1 MKEILALS
9 IIALVVIITA
19 STVLA
24 VNTPNIR
31 SYIKLPEVTVTN
43 KVEYK
48 TMLKNYL
55 SPVFDGYGIGING
68 DNYITAKWY
77 ITHVRTLPMDK
88 IREIISN
95 TNSTTWSELKN
106 DIQKVIQAEGNTT
119 TKGRIKIGNTT
130 YLLTNIQI
138 SNTTASADI
147 RNMPNYNTCKQS
159 NISAEDCESN
169 SQKVGDLSIAKKT
182 NVNTDENTRVWAG
195 TLNFNSV
202 TYSFVAFAYPKW

>member
-19 STVLA
+19 SAVLA
-24 VNTPNIR
+24 VNIR
-31 SYIKLPEVTVTN
+31 SAIKLPAVTAAN
-43 KVEYK
+43 KIEYK
-48 TMLKNYL
+48 SMLKNYL

-95 TNSTTWSELKN
+95 TNSTTWSELKD
-106 DIQKVIQAEGNTT
+106 DIQKIIQTEGNTT

-159 NISAEDCESN
+159 NTSAEDCESN
-169 SQKVGDLSIAKKT
+169 SQKIGDLSIAKKT

-195 TLNFNSV
+195 TLNFNSIA
-202 TYSFVAFAYPKW
+202 YSFVAFAYPKW